1 VTWWQFGAAGL
12 LLKGAAALTLVS
24 LPELALPTPDP
35 AAPGIVVEVRCEP
48 MSGADSSSA
57 VPATAPVICT
67 EHERPR

>member
-1 VTWWQFGAAGL
+1 MTWWQFGAAGL

-35 AAPGIVVEVRCEP
+35 AAPGIVIEVRCEP
-48 MSGADSSSA
+48 MSDEDSPG
-57 VPATAPVICT
+57 VVLATAPVICT